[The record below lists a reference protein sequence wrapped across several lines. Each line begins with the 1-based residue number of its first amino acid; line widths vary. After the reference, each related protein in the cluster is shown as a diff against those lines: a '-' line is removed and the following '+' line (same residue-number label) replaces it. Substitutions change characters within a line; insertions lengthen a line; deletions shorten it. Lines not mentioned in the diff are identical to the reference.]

1 MPAYEARYVNNSVL
15 LLAQASRK
23 TETIARVRAADNVIA
38 GETRSG
44 KLILPAPLDY
54 IPWVKSTEELARR
67 ADLQGGG
74 TLAALLRHGDAARGA
89 GTGSARLARKR

>member
-1 MPAYEARYVNNSVL
+1 MRL
-15 LLAQASRK
+15 LPPKLLPRTLFAVIGLA
-23 TETIARVRAADNVIA
+23 IAGIA

-54 IPWVKSTEELARR
+54 IPWVKSTEDPARR
-67 ADLQGGG
+67 AALQGGG
-74 TLAALLRHGDAARGA
+74 TLAALLRQGDAARGA